1 MSLTKETVE
10 SRLQRA
16 LGRLIDHDGY
26 LLEKDV
32 NERSISHR
40 LAIYIEQEFAGWNV
54 DCEYNRDQHDPKKLG
69 IRSGVVSN
77 DDLTASTVFPDIIVH
92 KRGTNENLLVIEM
105 KKESHSEEAKEF
117 DRDKLNAFK
126 SELKYKYAVLVIASN
141 SAKLPECEWI
151 E

>member
-16 LGRLIDHDGY
+16 LGRLVDHDGY

-40 LAIYIEQEFAGWNV
+40 LAVYIEQEFADWNI
-54 DCEYNRDQHDPKKLG
+54 DCEYNRDHDDPKKLK
-69 IRSGVVSN
+69 RENVQN
-77 DDLTASTVFPDIIVH
+77 DDLTARTVFPDIIVH
-92 KRGTNENLLVIEM
+92 TRGTNENLLVIEM
-105 KKESHSEEAKEF
+105 KKESHSDDAKAF
-117 DRDKLNAFK
+117 DQKKLAEFK
-126 SELKYKYAVLVIASN
+126 SQLNYTYAVLVTVSN
-141 SAKLPECEWI
+141 RAEPPTCEWI